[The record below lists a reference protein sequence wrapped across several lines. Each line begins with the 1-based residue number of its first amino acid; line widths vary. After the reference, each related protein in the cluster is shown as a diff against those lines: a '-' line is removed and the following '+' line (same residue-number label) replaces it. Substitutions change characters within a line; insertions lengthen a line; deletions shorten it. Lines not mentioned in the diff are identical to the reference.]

1 MNKIQFLKSFNPII
15 LSDTFTR
22 ADSNSLGNAET
33 GQTWMQSTANAW
45 GISGGKAY
53 FNNTNDAYF
62 YLTNIPSTFTLS
74 YVFTSTAGAYYGP
87 RVRLFRSGASG
98 CYRLSH
104 HRVADGVTGFLCLG
118 SDLGTAREL
127 VENVACASG
136 SAMRIET
143 TREGENVRFKI
154 YDDGTL
160 IANVLDSTFKF
171 SGDAVDFGFGF
182 ATRSTFDNI
191 LIE

>member
-1 MNKIQFLKSFNPII
+1 MNKIQFLKSHNPII

-22 ADSNSLGNAET
+22 SDSSSLGNAET
-33 GQTWMQSTANAW
+33 GQTWLQSTAGAW
-45 GISGGKAY
+45 GVSGGKAY
-53 FNNTNDAYF
+53 FINTNDAYF
-62 YLTNIPSTFTLS
+62 YITNMPDAFTLS

-87 RVRLFRSGASG
+87 RIRLFRSGVGS
-98 CYRLSH
+98 YRLSH
-104 HRVADGVTGFLCLG
+104 HRVSDGVTGYLCLG
-118 SDLGTAREL
+118 SDSGTAKEL

-136 SAMRIET
+136 SAMRIEV
-143 TREGENVRFKI
+143 TRESGNVRFKI

-171 SGDAVDFGFGF
+171 SGDAIDFGYGF

-191 LIE
+191 LIQ